1 MTINQLIKN
10 PRIKKST
17 SQKNRILDFKPF
29 IKGQCLKVFT
39 ISPRKPNSA
48 VRKVARVLL
57 SNRKIVS
64 VYIPGEGHNLIEHSS
79 VLIRGGRVK
88 DLPAIYFKVV
98 RGVFDCSGVN
108 KRKNSRSK
116 YGSKKD

>member
-1 MTINQLIKN
+1 MTINQLIRN
-10 PRIKKST
+10 PRSKKSS
-17 SQKNRILDFKPF
+17 SQKNRTLDFKPF

-57 SNRKIVS
+57 SNKKTIS

-108 KRKNSRSK
+108 KRRNSRSK
-116 YGSKKD
+116 YGSKKE